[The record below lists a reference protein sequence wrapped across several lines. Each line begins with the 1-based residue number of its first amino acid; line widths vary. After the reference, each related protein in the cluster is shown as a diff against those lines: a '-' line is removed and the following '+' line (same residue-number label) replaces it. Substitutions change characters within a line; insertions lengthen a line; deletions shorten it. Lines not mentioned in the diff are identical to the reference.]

1 MTPEL
6 VEGVAW
12 KSAAAGA
19 LALAFGGAPLGVLLI
34 ARRMSLIGDAMSHG
48 ILPGAAIAYL
58 LAGPDP
64 IALTLGALTA
74 GFVVAGLS
82 SLLAQTR
89 RLPEDASFAV
99 FYLSA
104 LALGVLILG
113 RGARPEALHDML
125 FGAATALD
133 AHALEKY
140 KADIKPMIEARK
152 LAGIHSE
159 SPVSDE
165 QVTQSGYQCTI
176 QGKYGW
182 MVLQLGDKTTH
193 TGWGDAAYQLKAS
206 GNGYAMWV
214 NRTAPMPDPA
224 DIEDVQEDRVQST
237 KVLKDGQLYIRV
249 GDKTYNVMGQIIK

>member
-89 RLPEDASFAV
+89 RLPEDASFCNWLLKYV
-99 FYLSA
+99 QHVRREHNVKNQNHHRLSKRHF
-104 LALGVLILG
+104 G
-113 RGARPEALHDML
+113 EA
-125 FGAATALD
+125 
-133 AHALEKY
+133 
-140 KADIKPMIEARK
+140 
-152 LAGIHSE
+152 
-159 SPVSDE
+159 
-165 QVTQSGYQCTI
+165 
-176 QGKYGW
+176 
-182 MVLQLGDKTTH
+182 
-193 TGWGDAAYQLKAS
+193 
-206 GNGYAMWV
+206 
-214 NRTAPMPDPA
+214 
-224 DIEDVQEDRVQST
+224 
-237 KVLKDGQLYIRV
+237 
-249 GDKTYNVMGQIIK
+249 